1 MVGFIMR
8 TVNLGGKYILVR
20 VYKGKL
26 GMIAKLIKNGRIL
39 LPTHKLSLKCQ
50 FIVYFSTQ
58 QTPA

>member
-1 MVGFIMR
+1 MR

>member
-26 GMIAKLIKNGRIL
+26 GMIAKLIKNGRIF
-39 LPTHKLSLKCQ
+39 LPTHKLSFNCQ
-50 FIVYFSTQ
+50 FIVHFSTQ
-58 QTPA
+58 QTLA